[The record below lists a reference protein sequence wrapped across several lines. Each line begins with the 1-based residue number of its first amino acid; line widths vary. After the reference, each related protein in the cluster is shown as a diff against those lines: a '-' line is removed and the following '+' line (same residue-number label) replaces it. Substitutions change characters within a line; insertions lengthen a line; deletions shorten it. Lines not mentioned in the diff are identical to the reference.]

1 MATRSLYLLCSF
13 FLSTVTFGQ
22 RVVFKDKFDDAIPVL
37 NFGTFHMGYTPDA
50 TKVAFDKTNKKNQQ
64 EVHAIAKLL
73 AAFRPTVIVVERVPE
88 RNGELLTEYQSYVKT
103 PGMEFKNLSEIQL
116 LAYEVGRLSGATR
129 IYGIDFHENYNYML
143 FKTLRQKTDSIT
155 IPQYNKLVEA
165 FAKTRNE
172 KTMGVKDRLKLINH
186 PQSLDYL
193 INVNADLLTYVSTE
207 GNAEGADQAAKFYH
221 RNLVMFSNLNQL
233 PLTKDDRVF
242 ILMGAT
248 HTAFFNDFFR
258 RSPKYLPVNTFAY
271 LK

>member
-1 MATRSLYLLCSF
+1 MTARYFYLLCSLL
-13 FLSTVTFGQ
+13 LSMITDAQ
-22 RVVFKDKFDDAIPVL
+22 RTPFKDKFDDAIPVL

-50 TKVAFDKTNKKNQQ
+50 TKVDFDKKDKKNQQ
-64 EVHAIAKLL
+64 EVHAIAKQL
-73 AAFRPTVIVVERVPE
+73 AAFKPTVIVVERVPE
-88 RNGELLTEYQSYVKT
+88 RNAELLAAYQSYLKT
-103 PGMEFKNLSEIQL
+103 PGMEFTNLSEIQL
-116 LAYEVGRLSGATR
+116 LAYEVGRLSGTTR
-129 IYGIDFHENYNYML
+129 IYGIDFHENYNYAL
-143 FKTLRQKTDSIT
+143 FNTLRQKTDSTT

-172 KTMGVKDRLKLINH
+172 KTMSVSDRLKLINH

-193 INVNADLLTYVSTE
+193 INVNADLLTYVSTS
-207 GNAEGADQAAKFYH
+207 GNAEGAQEAAKFYH

-233 PLTKDDRVF
+233 PLTKNDRVF

-258 RSPKYLPVNTFAY
+258 RSPKYRQVNTFTY

>member
-1 MATRSLYLLCSF
+1 MTTRSFCLLCSI
-13 FLSTVTFGQ
+13 FLSMVTHGQ
-22 RVVFKDKFDDAIPVL
+22 RAVFKDKFEDAIPVL

-50 TKVAFDKTNKKNQQ
+50 TKVDFDKTDKKNQQ

-73 AAFRPTVIVVERVPE
+73 AAFKPTVIVVERVPE
-88 RNGELLTEYQSYVKT
+88 RNEALLAEYQSYLKT

-129 IYGIDFHENYNYML
+129 IYGIDFQENYNYAL
-143 FKTLRQKTDSIT
+143 FRTLQQKTDSTT

-193 INVNADLLTYVSTE
+193 INVNADLLTYVSTK

-233 PLTKDDRVF
+233 PLTKNDRVF

-258 RSPKYLPVNTFAY
+258 RSPKYRPVNTFTY